1 MLNGASVD
9 SPQSGRMAP
18 RSDTPLSNETGTYLG
33 TGDLHENDDC
43 RLQGSARRSVTTVHA
58 FSLLATADPA
68 TQDSEGNTPLCLAA
82 QDGNLAQAQ
91 QLIDKGANVHH
102 INLDGDNALT
112 LAATEGHL
120 TFIEWL
126 DSHCRQLVNHE
137 NYYAETALTLAARH
151 GHQPLVQWL
160 VSRGASLT
168 HLNDNLK
175 DALAEAVANGHLALA
190 QWLSFQETDLKR
202 VYPDGNN
209 LFLHAVR
216 AGHQSM
222 AQWLED
228 SGVNSQQINE
238 FDDSVITLAAR
249 HGHRRLLAWLLR
261 KNAAGIHRICRNGD
275 SPLLIAACH
284 GHGETVKLLVQNG
297 ADTALVNYAGSNVL
311 MLAATSSESLALWLC
326 KAGINIHRIDFSGN
340 NAFTLA
346 AQSGFFQLMQTLEQ
360 LGINIHQVN
369 QNNDNAF
376 TLVAGQGSLRWCQW
390 LAGKGSNIHQVNCQH
405 HNAVTLAAL
414 AGSGPLL
421 QWLCTEGAD
430 LQQIPNAAEYGG
442 EHLVVTCQPYSFN
455 AAILAASAGHF
466 AEAQWLMQQGLSLH
480 QRDYFGR
487 NAVTQAVRQGQLD
500 AVQWLI
506 AQGIIPDHF
515 PDGFSDY
522 FKNYQDNA
530 MSLAGR
536 LGHLHIVQWLHQN
549 GGSLDDW
556 NDERI
561 LLIMA
566 ARRGDL
572 PMTQWLCQQG
582 ADIGRLDNTEANT
595 LSAAVSSGHLRLSQ
609 WLVGQGAEDI
619 PDIDDN
625 DALMLAAK
633 GGHNAIFRWLIRSR
647 RLDDRQ
653 ANDLLLRALRSG
665 HRSLAV
671 WLCLKV
677 CRSFCG
683 VDNKDRN
690 ALMLAARHGF
700 LWLTQWLSEHTPDIN
715 TVGHKGSALMLAA
728 ANGHLPVVQW
738 LFLEKNADLYQKN
751 WFNAN
756 ALQLAVNNGQI
767 ETANWLVAQGMELS
781 PIFFKS
787 HAVRWINNRNN
798 LELLQYVIR
807 HQVPPKLLRLAMLDA
822 AGRGDVPALACCLSA
837 KVSLKPIDLYFNK
850 SCFDTAAAGGSL
862 AALEYLC
869 DYSGG
874 DYDVDRAKQ
883 SFLLTAAECGNLHI
897 IQWFWARSGLSWDEK
912 NCCLLAASGSDHFHI
927 VKWLYSQGADIREK
941 NDIGDSGL
949 AIALRHGNLPMLEW
963 FCRRGGDIHQVD
975 VDGKGALSLAI
986 DASEPLVAVW
996 LFHRGYHLLNK
1007 DIDYT
1012 FSTNELLLHLIL
1024 KNSSKMLLAM
1034 IFKMTSKIRRASL
1047 FHSSRLE
1054 QKFRLL
1060 RALELYGDDEH
1071 LSKEEVDA
1079 RFARFNQ
1086 YNDKTLE
1093 HKSLSAVANIIKQR
1107 YGTLK
1112 ARLDAIDDLPVSSD
1126 CKANLRDLV
1135 SIDLEN

>member
-9 SPQSGRMAP
+9 SPQPSGMAP
-18 RSDTPLSNETGTYLG
+18 RSDAPLSNERGTYLG
-33 TGDLHENDDC
+33 TGDLHENDNC
-43 RLQGSARRSVTTVHA
+43 RFQGSTRRSVTIVHA
-58 FSLLATADPA
+58 SNLLATADPA
-68 TQDSEGNTPLCLAA
+68 MQDSEGNTPLCLAA
-82 QDGNLAQAQ
+82 QDGNLTQAQ
-91 QLIDKGANVHH
+91 QLIRRGANVHH

-112 LAATEGHL
+112 LAAAGGHL

-126 DSHCRQLVNHE
+126 DSHCPQFVNHE

-151 GHQPLVQWL
+151 GHQPLVQCL
-160 VSRGASLT
+160 VSRGALLT
-168 HLNDNLK
+168 HLNDHLK

-190 QWLSFQETDLKR
+190 QWLSSQDTDLKR

-216 AGHQSM
+216 AGHRSM

-238 FDDSVITLAAR
+238 FGDSVFTLAAR
-249 HGHRRLLAWLLR
+249 HGHRRLLAWLLG
-261 KNAAGIHRICRNGD
+261 KNAAGIHRIGRNGD

-284 GHGETVKLLVQNG
+284 GHGETVKLLVRNG
-297 ADTALVNYAGSNVL
+297 ADTALVNYAGSNAL
-311 MLAATSSESLALWLC
+311 MLAAASSESLALWLC
-326 KAGINIHRIDFSGN
+326 KAGINIHQIDFSGN

-369 QNNDNAF
+369 HNNDNAF
-376 TLVAGQGSLRWCQW
+376 TLVAGQGSLPWCQW
-390 LAGKGSNIHQVNCQH
+390 LADKGINIHQVNHQH

-414 AGSGPLL
+414 AGSKPLL
-421 QWLCTEGAD
+421 QWLGTED
-430 LQQIPNAAEYGG
+430 VDQQQIPKATEYGS
-442 EHLVVTCQPYSFN
+442 EHLVVMSQPYSFN

-480 QRDYFGR
+480 QRDYFSR
-487 NAVTQAVRQGQLD
+487 NAVIQAVRQGQLE

-530 MSLAGR
+530 MSLACR

-549 GGSLDDW
+549 GGSLGDCD
-556 NDERI
+556 DERI

-572 PMTQWLCQQG
+572 PMTQWLCRQG
-582 ADIGRLDNTEANT
+582 ADIGRLDNREAST
-595 LSAAVSSGHLRLSQ
+595 LSVAVSSGHLRLTQ

-677 CRSFCG
+677 CRSISG

-690 ALMLAARHGF
+690 ALMLAAKHGF
-700 LWLTQWLSEHTPDIN
+700 LWLTQWLSAHTPDIN
-715 TVGHKGSALMLAA
+715 TVSQRGSALMLAA
-728 ANGHLPVVQW
+728 ANGYLPVVQW
-738 LFLEKNADLYQKN
+738 LFLEKNADLNQKN
-751 WFNAN
+751 WFNAS
-756 ALQLAVNNGQI
+756 ALELAVNNGQI
-767 ETANWLVAQGMELS
+767 ATANWLIGQGMELS
-781 PIFFKS
+781 PIFFRS
-787 HAVRWINNRNN
+787 HTVSWINNRNN
-798 LELLQYVIR
+798 IELLQCLIR
-807 HQVPPKLLRLAMLDA
+807 HQVPPKLLDLAMLDA
-822 AGRGDVPALACCLSA
+822 AGYGDVPALACCLSA
-837 KVSLKPIDLYFNK
+837 GASLRPKALYFNK
-850 SCFDTAAAGGSL
+850 SCFTTAAAGGSL
-862 AALEYLC
+862 VTLEYLC

-874 DYDVDRAKQ
+874 DYDVDSAKK
-883 SFLLTAAECGNLHI
+883 SFLLAAARCGNLHV
-897 IQWFWARSGLSWDEK
+897 IQWFWARSGLSEDEK

-927 VKWLYSQGADIREK
+927 VKWLYSQGADISEK
-941 NDIGDSGL
+941 NDQGESSL
-949 AIALRHGNLPMLEW
+949 SAAVRRGNLPMLEW
-963 FCRRGGDIHQVD
+963 LCQRGGDIHQID
-975 VDGKGALSLAI
+975 VDGKGALSVAI

-996 LFHRGYHLLNK
+996 LLHRGCHLMNK
-1007 DIDYT
+1007 DIDHT
-1012 FSTNELLLHLIL
+1012 FSFNELLLLMIFN
-1024 KNSSKMLLAM
+1024 NSSKLLMAM

-1047 FHSSRLE
+1047 YHSSGAD

-1060 RALELYGDDEH
+1060 EALELYGDDEH
-1071 LSKEEVDA
+1071 LSEQEADA

-1093 HKSLSAVANIIKQR
+1093 HKSLLAVANIIKQR
-1107 YGTLK
+1107 CGTLK
-1112 ARLDAIDDLPVSSD
+1112 ACLDAIDNLPVSSD
-1126 CKANLRDLV
+1126 CKGNLRELV
-1135 SIDLEN
+1135 VIDLEQ

>member
-9 SPQSGRMAP
+9 SPQSSRMTP
-18 RSDTPLSNETGTYLG
+18 RSDTPLSNARGTYLSA
-33 TGDLHENDDC
+33 GDLHESDNC
-43 RLQGSARRSVTTVHA
+43 RFQDNAQRSVA
-58 FSLLATADPA
+58 IAQASNLLATADPA
-68 TQDSEGNTPLCLAA
+68 MQDSDGNTALCLAA
-82 QDGNLAQAQ
+82 QDGNLARAQ
-91 QLIDKGANVHH
+91 QLIDRGADVHH

-112 LAATEGHL
+112 LAAAGGHL

-126 DSHCRQLVNHE
+126 DSHCRQFVNHE

-160 VSRGASLT
+160 VSRGALLT
-168 HLNDNLK
+168 HLNDYLK

-190 QWLSFQETDLKR
+190 QWLSSQDADLKR

-216 AGHQSM
+216 AGHQSV

-275 SPLLIAACH
+275 SPLLVAACH
-284 GHGETVKLLVQNG
+284 GHGETVKLLVRNG

-326 KAGINIHRIDFSGN
+326 KAGVNIHQIDFSGN

-376 TLVAGQGSLRWCQW
+376 TLVAGQGSLPWCQW

-421 QWLCTEGAD
+421 QWLGTEDVD
-430 LQQIPNAAEYGG
+430 LQQIPKAPEYDGN
-442 EHLVVTCQPYSFN
+442 HLVVMCQPYGFN

-487 NAVTQAVRQGQLD
+487 NAVIQAVREGQLE

-506 AQGIIPDHF
+506 AHGIIPDHF

-522 FKNYQDNA
+522 FKNYQDNV

-549 GGSLDDW
+549 GGSLGDW
-556 NDERI
+556 NNERI

-566 ARRGDL
+566 ACRGDL
-572 PMTQWLCQQG
+572 PMTQWLCRQG
-582 ADIGRLDNTEANT
+582 ADIGRQDNTDVST
-595 LSAAVSSGHLRLSQ
+595 LRAAVFGGHLRLSQ

-619 PDIDDN
+619 PDIDNN
-625 DALMLAAK
+625 DALKLAAK

-647 RLDDRQ
+647 RLDDEQ
-653 ANDLLLRALRSG
+653 ANYLLLRALRSG

-683 VDNKDRN
+683 VDHKDCN
-690 ALMLAARHGF
+690 ALMLAAKHGF
-700 LWLTQWLSEHTPDIN
+700 LWLTQWLSKHTPDIN
-715 TVGHKGSALMLAA
+715 TVGQKGSALMLAA
-728 ANGHLPVVQW
+728 ANGYLPVVQW
-738 LFLEKNADLYQKN
+738 LFLEKNADLYRQN
-751 WFNAN
+751 WLNAN
-756 ALQLAVNNGQI
+756 ALQLAIKNGQI
-767 ETANWLVAQGMELS
+767 AMANWLVDQGMELS
-781 PIFFKS
+781 PISFKS
-787 HAVRWINNRNN
+787 HAVPWISNRNN
-798 LELLQYVIR
+798 VELLQYLLR
-807 HQVPPKLLRLAMLDA
+807 HQVPAKLLGLAILDA
-822 AGRGDVPALACCLSA
+822 AGFGDVPALACCLSA
-837 KVSLKPIDLYFNK
+837 GASLRPEALLFNK
-850 SCFDTAAAGGSL
+850 SCYDTAAAGGSL
-862 AALEYLC
+862 ATLEYLC
-869 DYSGG
+869 DYSG
-874 DYDVDRAKQ
+874 DYDVDSAKK
-883 SFLLTAAECGNLHI
+883 SFLSTAASCGNLHI
-897 IQWFWARSGLSWDEK
+897 IQWFWARSGLSEDEK

-927 VKWLYSQGADIREK
+927 VKWLYREGADIREK
-941 NDIGDSGL
+941 NDLGESSL
-949 AIALRHGNLPMLEW
+949 SAAVRRGNLPMLEW
-963 FCRRGGDIHQVD
+963 LCQRGGDIHQVD
-975 VDGKGALSLAI
+975 VDGKGALSVAI

-996 LFHRGYHLLNK
+996 LCHRGYCLINK

-1012 FSTNELLLHLIL
+1012 FSANELLLDMIF

-1034 IFKMTSKIRRASL
+1034 IFKMTSKLRRASL
-1047 FHSSRLE
+1047 YHSCVPD

-1060 RALELYGDDEH
+1060 EALELHGDDKH
-1071 LSKEEVDA
+1071 LSEEEADA

-1093 HKSLSAVANIIKQR
+1093 HKSLLVVANIIKQR
-1107 YGTLK
+1107 SGTLK
-1112 ARLDAIDDLPVSSD
+1112 ARLDAIDNLPVSSG
-1126 CKANLRDLV
+1126 CKGNLRDLV
-1135 SIDLEN
+1135 SIDLEK

>member
-1 MLNGASVD
+1 MLNSARVE
-9 SPQSGRMAP
+9 SPQSSRIALP
-18 RSDTPLSNETGTYLG
+18 NNAPLSNETGTYLSA
-33 TGDLHENDDC
+33 GDLAENNNY
-43 RLQGSARRSVTTVHA
+43 RFQGSALRSVTIVHE
-58 FSLLATADPA
+58 SNLLATADPA

-82 QDGNLAQAQ
+82 QAGDLAWAQ
-91 QLIDKGANVHH
+91 QLIDRGADVHH
-102 INLDGDNALT
+102 INLDGNNALT
-112 LAATEGHL
+112 LAATGGHL
-120 TFIEWL
+120 TFIKWF
-126 DSHCRQLVNHE
+126 DSHWPQSVNHE
-137 NYYAETALTLAARH
+137 NYYAETALTLAAHH

-160 VSRGASLT
+160 VSRGALLT
-168 HLNDNLK
+168 HLNDQLK

-190 QWLSFQETDLKR
+190 IWLSSRDSDLQR

-249 HGHRRLLAWLLR
+249 HGHHRLLAWLLK

-311 MLAATSSESLALWLC
+311 TLAAASSESLALWLC
-326 KAGINIHRIDFSGN
+326 KTGINIHQIDFSGN

-346 AQSGFFQLMQTLEQ
+346 AQSGFFQLMQTLER

-369 QNNDNAF
+369 HNNDNAF
-376 TLVAGQGSLRWCQW
+376 TLVAGQGSLPWCQW

-414 AGSGPLL
+414 AGSQPLL
-421 QWLCTEGAD
+421 RWLCLED
-430 LQQIPNAAEYGG
+430 VDWQQIPKAPEYDSN
-442 EHLVVTCQPYSFN
+442 HLIVTGQPYGFN

-487 NAVTQAVRQGQLD
+487 NAVIQAVRQGRLD

-506 AQGIIPDHF
+506 ARGIIPDHF
-515 PDGFSDY
+515 PEGFSDH
-522 FKNYQDNA
+522 FKHYQDNA
-530 MSLAGR
+530 ISLAGC

-549 GGSLDDW
+549 GGSLDDCVA
-556 NDERI
+556 ERSP
-561 LLIMA
+561 LIMA
-566 ARRGDL
+566 AHRGDL
-572 PMTQWLCQQG
+572 PMTQWLCRQG
-582 ADIGRLDNTEANT
+582 ADMGRLDSREASA
-595 LSAAVSSGHLRLSQ
+595 LSVAVSGGYLRLSQ

-653 ANDLLLRALRSG
+653 TNDLLLRVLRSG

-677 CRSFCG
+677 CRSISG

-690 ALMLAARHGF
+690 ALMLAAKHGF

-715 TVGHKGSALMLAA
+715 TAGHNGSALMLAA

-781 PIFFKS
+781 TIFFKS

-798 LELLQYVIR
+798 VEVLQYLLR
-807 HQVPPKLLRLAMLDA
+807 HQVPVKLLGLAILDA
-822 AGRGDVPALACCLSA
+822 AGCGDVPALACCLSA
-837 KVSLKPIDLYFNK
+837 GVSLRPEVLHFNK
-850 SCFDTAAAGGSL
+850 SCFDTAAASGSL
-862 AALEYLC
+862 ATLEYLC
-869 DYSGG
+869 DFSGG
-874 DYDVDRAKQ
+874 DYDVDSAKK
-883 SFLLTAAECGNLHI
+883 SFLFTAAQCGNLHI
-897 IQWFWARSGLSWDEK
+897 IQWFSARSGLSQDEK
-912 NCCLLAASGSDHFHI
+912 NWCLLAASGSDHFHI
-927 VKWLYSQGADIREK
+927 VKWLYRQGADIREK
-941 NDIGDSGL
+941 NNLGESTL
-949 AIALRHGNLPMLEW
+949 SAAVRCGNLPMLEW
-963 FCRRGGDIHQVD
+963 LCQHGGDIHQVD
-975 VDGKGALSLAI
+975 VDGKGALSVAI

-996 LFHRGYHLLNK
+996 LFHRGCHLINE
-1007 DIDYT
+1007 DIDHV
-1012 FSTNELLLHLIL
+1012 FSFNELLLFLVF
-1024 KNSSKMLLAM
+1024 NNFSKQLLAM

-1047 FHSSRLE
+1047 YHSSGPD
-1054 QKFRLL
+1054 QKLRLL
-1060 RALELYGDDEH
+1060 ETLGLYGDNEK
-1071 LSKEEVDA
+1071 LSEKEADA

-1093 HKSLSAVANIIKQR
+1093 HKSMLVVAKTIKQR
-1107 YGTLK
+1107 SGTLR
-1112 ARLDAIDDLPVSSD
+1112 ARLDTIDSLPVSSG
-1126 CKANLRDLV
+1126 CKGKLRDLV
-1135 SIDLEN
+1135 SIDLEK